1 MIQKKVCMMGAFAAG
16 KTSLVARFVKSIF
29 SDKYLTTVGVK
40 VDKKSIQIGERD
52 LNLIL
57 WDLYGEDEFQ
67 KVRLSYLR
75 GSSGYVLVVDGTR
88 RITLDKAILLQKE
101 AEEALGK
108 VPFVLAL
115 NILPRDSNRNGLPLY
130 APDVRL
136 CRTDQGVSVLTP
148 LRTQGFS
155 SDGSLNKCA
164 TECEGGAA

>member
-1 MIQKKVCMMGAFAAG
+1 MIQKKVCMMGAYAAG

-40 VDKKSIQIGERD
+40 VDKKLIQIGERE

-115 NILPRDSNRNGLPLY
+115 NKSDLANEWDIDSPTMDELLKREWMVIKTSAKTGL
-130 APDVRL
+130 
-136 CRTDQGVSVLTP
+136 GVQETFLT
-148 LRTQGFS
+148 LARRM
-155 SDGSLNKCA
+155 L
-164 TECEGGAA
+164 EG